1 MIELSADID
10 PISEKPPLLL
20 LHGMMSSR
28 NHWRLNEGLARHFR
42 RIRVELP
49 GHGLSPATDDPADY
63 APDALVAALDHVRVR
78 LGIDRWYICGQS
90 FGAALTLRYA
100 LDRPEHVVAQAF
112 SNASAAFGTEPSPE
126 WRKEN
131 AARIADMQQH
141 GREALRRFRFHP
153 AHARRFQPDIREQ
166 LTHDAD
172 NASLT
177 GIVNLFRF
185 TLPALSIR
193 SRFGSTQVPTLLV
206 NGRYERA
213 FQPVRDFAAASLPGI
228 TVVDLEGGHSI
239 NVEQPAAF
247 DEALCQTLLKKAP
260 SRHSSI

>member
-1 MIELSADID
+1 MIELNADVD

-49 GHGLSPATDDPADY
+49 GHGLSPATDEPLDY
-63 APDALVAALDHVRVR
+63 TPDALVAALDHVRAR

-100 LDRPEHVVAQAF
+100 LDRPEHVIAQAF
-112 SNASAAFGTEPSPE
+112 SNASAAFRTTPSPE
-126 WRKEN
+126 WHMEN
-131 AARIADMQQH
+131 DARIADMQQH

-153 AHARRFQPDIREQ
+153 AHARRFQSDIREQ

-177 GIVNLFRF
+177 GIVNRFRF
-185 TLPALSIR
+185 TLPDLSIR
-193 SRFGSTQVPTLLV
+193 SRFGSTPVPTLLV
-206 NGRYERA
+206 NGRHERA
-213 FQPVRDFAAASLPGI
+213 FQTVREYVAATLPCARI
-228 TVVDLEGGHSI
+228 ADLDGGHSI
-239 NVEQPAAF
+239 NVEQPVLF
-247 DEALCQTLLKKAP
+247 DKEV
-260 SRHSSI
+260 SSFFMEFTFSSL